1 MPTANSFLIDPSSL
15 EEKASQVVGTFAFS
29 VDKGEVEE
37 DSMQQSALL
46 AANVL
51 GALSPDGLQD
61 LLQVAWA
68 ASKQISAFHRL
79 AAEKYLADGI

>member
-1 MPTANSFLIDPSSL
+1 MADADSFLIDPSAL
-15 EEKASQVVGTFAFS
+15 EEKASQVVGSFVFS
-29 VDKGEVEE
+29 VDKGEVQE

-68 ASKQISAFHRL
+68 ASKQIAGFHRL
-79 AAEKYLADGI
+79 AAEKYLIDR